1 MEIKRFL
8 EGFKSDGWAVGSTLF
23 ILLISFCAIFAYV
36 LAPDKTKFANQM
48 HLSIHS
54 KPPGFSCLMLVIPRS
69 SQDSQSSVFYGKINA
84 NEEIPVSEIRW
95 SDSSL
100 EYKRY
105 GNATNYFEKISFDQF
120 QGSSNKNEIAERYLS
135 EKRFLLGT
143 DKYGRDLLSRLLVG

>member
-95 SDSSL
+95 SDFSL

-120 QGSSNKNEIAERYLS
+120 QDSWLHFHTSCIQG
-135 EKRFLLGT
+135 
-143 DKYGRDLLSRLLVG
+143 